1 MSTITAI
8 EIDTTDLAREIA
20 EAEFAE
26 RDVFP
31 SLWSLLDGLREA
43 RKRGRNARATV
54 LNDRA
59 VAEFVR
65 LKIED
70 AVIEAIGLEYLDEA
84 ITRAMYALGYDGD
97 FEFDGLDEEDMAEEQ
112 IARYRRWYQ

>member
-70 AVIEAIGLEYLDEA
+70 AVIDN
-84 ITRAMYALGYDGD
+84 DK
-97 FEFDGLDEEDMAEEQ
+97 
-112 IARYRRWYQ
+112 IARLVVKDGKAWIVFRAAAWAMGCSVNTIDAETA